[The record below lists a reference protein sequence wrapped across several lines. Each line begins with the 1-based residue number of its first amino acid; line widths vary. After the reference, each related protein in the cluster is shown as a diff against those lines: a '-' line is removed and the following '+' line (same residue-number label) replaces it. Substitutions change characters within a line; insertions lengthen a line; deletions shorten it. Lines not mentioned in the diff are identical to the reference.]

1 VLANFGNGT
10 LVFAEFVMIV
20 VGGLKFGAI
29 YSLAALGIVVIYKA
43 TRIVNFAHGAFVLA
57 GAYVTY
63 GVVEKINLGYWP
75 AYVLVPIA
83 AGLLACAV
91 ELAILRP
98 IRQADMFALITST
111 IFIGIGLSEVYRLYQ
126 NTEMLG
132 VRNPVPGAPIF
143 LGDVIITK
151 EQLWVFSGAVLS
163 SLIGLAIFGYAPIG
177 RGLRAMAAN
186 ARGAVLCGY
195 SSDHMNAMAWFLGGA
210 LAGLAGVFAAPSKG
224 ISTELAISMITAGF
238 VAAVIGGFDSLRGA
252 LFGGLILGVAETF
265 AAAYVSSAMKN
276 AVSFLLLFIVLL
288 WRPEGLFPEAK
299 IRDV

>member
-1 VLANFGNGT
+1 VIS
-10 LVFAEFVMIV
+10 EFVMIV

-43 TRIVNFAHGAFVLA
+43 TRIVNFAQGAFVLA
-57 GAYVTY
+57 GAYATY
-63 GVVEKINLGYWP
+63 GIVEASHFGYWP

-83 AGLLACAV
+83 TGLLAAAV
-91 ELAILRP
+91 ELGMLRP

-111 IFIGIGLSEVYRLYQ
+111 IFIGIGLSEVYRLVQ

-132 VRNPVPGAPIF
+132 VRNPLPGPPIF
-143 LGDVIITK
+143 IGDVIITK
-151 EQLWVFSGAVLS
+151 EQIWVFVGAIMS
-163 SLIGLAIFGYAPIG
+163 ALIGVAIFGYAPIG

-186 ARGAVLCGY
+186 PRGAALCGY
-195 SSDHMNAMAWFLGGA
+195 SNDGMNAMAWFLGGA
-210 LAGLAGVFAAPSKG
+210 LAGLAGIFAAPSKG
-224 ISTELAISMITAGF
+224 ISPELQISMITAGF
-238 VAAVIGGFDSLRGA
+238 VAAVIGGIDSLRGA
-252 LFGGLILGVAETF
+252 LFGGLILGVAETL

-276 AVSFLLLFIVLL
+276 AVSFLLLFLVLL

>member
-1 VLANFGNGT
+1 
-10 LVFAEFVMIV
+10 
-20 VGGLKFGAI
+20 
-29 YSLAALGIVVIYKA
+29 VVIYKA

-57 GAYVTY
+57 GAYATY
-63 GVVEKINLGYWP
+63 GIVEGIHVGYWP

-83 AGLLACAV
+83 VGLLAAAV
-91 ELAILRP
+91 EFGVLRP

-111 IFIGIGLSEVYRLYQ
+111 IFIGIGLSEVYRLFQ

-132 VRNPVPGAPIF
+132 VRNPLPGPPTFI
-143 LGDVIITK
+143 GDVIITK
-151 EQLWVFSGAVLS
+151 EQIWVFAGAILS
-163 SLIGLAIFGYAPIG
+163 SLIGLTIFGYAPIG

-224 ISTELAISMITAGF
+224 ISPELAISMITAGF
-238 VAAVIGGFDSLRGA
+238 VAAVIGGIDSLSGA
-252 LFGGLILGVAETF
+252 LFGGLILGVAETL
-265 AAAYVSSAMKN
+265 AAGYVSSAMKN
-276 AVSFLLLFIVLL
+276 AVSFLLLFLVLL